1 MVYTILGRKTLEP
14 INPRK
19 LGFIAQE
26 VEKIIP
32 ELVKTDSEG
41 MKSVDYISVI
51 PVLVEALKN
60 QQKQIDEL
68 KALLHA

>member
-1 MVYTILGRKTLEP
+1 
-14 INPRK
+14 
-19 LGFIAQE
+19 
-26 VEKIIP
+26 
-32 ELVKTDSEG
+32 
-41 MKSVDYISVI
+41 MKSVDYIGVI